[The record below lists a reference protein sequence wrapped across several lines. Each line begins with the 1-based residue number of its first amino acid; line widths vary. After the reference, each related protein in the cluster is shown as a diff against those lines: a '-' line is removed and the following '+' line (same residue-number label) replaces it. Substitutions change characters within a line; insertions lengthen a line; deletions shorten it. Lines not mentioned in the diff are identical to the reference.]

1 MKEKEAEKN
10 ITKRKEVRFRTNKR
24 MKEKYFML

>member
-10 ITKRKEVRFRTNKR
+10 ITKRKEVRIRTNKR
-24 MKEKYFML
+24 VKEKYFLL